1 MSAPAC
7 MMSMRNEAADVEED
21 AEDGSGS
28 EEDEADAINTH
39 KNEEDLKMNMNDLDV
54 DDVDGGD
61 DNDDE
66 FDGKHPRLQGLEA
79 RFPLSS
85 FSEMNFE
92 DPMVELGSELDNEIN
107 NMDINIDFEQDNQE
121 NQADIDDAEN
131 QADVE
136 EIEMQILADAANAS
150 GESDNET
157 DGSSE
162 ESECSR

>member
-1 MSAPAC
+1 MERRYSKFSKENEGSDSEFENDCRMSAPAC

-66 FDGKHPRLQGLEA
+66 FDGKHPRL
-79 RFPLSS
+79 
-85 FSEMNFE
+85 
-92 DPMVELGSELDNEIN
+92 
-107 NMDINIDFEQDNQE
+107 
-121 NQADIDDAEN
+121 
-131 QADVE
+131 
-136 EIEMQILADAANAS
+136 
-150 GESDNET
+150 
-157 DGSSE
+157 
-162 ESECSR
+162 